1 MAGSNLDNLEEI
13 INDIE
18 GARELLNCVGASVN
32 ADPVPTRESLE
43 IALGAIERQL
53 GRSQKALE
61 VICGDLLREAR
72 EARRNEVE

>member
-32 ADPVPTRESLE
+32 ADPQPTRESLE

-53 GRSQKALE
+53 GRSLEALE
-61 VICGDLLREAR
+61 MVCIDQLRELR

>member
-18 GARELLNCVGASVN
+18 GARELLNCVGASVS
-32 ADPVPTRESLE
+32 ADPQPTRESLE
-43 IALGAIERQL
+43 IALVAIERQL
-53 GRSQKALE
+53 ERSQKALE

-72 EARRNEVE
+72 RNEVE